1 MAVAI
6 TAKDVAALRGQTGAG
21 MMDCKKALQETEGDI
36 QKAIDLLRS
45 RGIAKAEKRSGKSA
59 SEGHVGSYIHFNGR
73 VGVLVEVNCETDFVA
88 RTDDFQTLVKD
99 LSLHI
104 ASARPVGVSAAD
116 VPVDVVEREKAIFET
131 QVAESGKP
139 EAVRQKIVEGKLKK
153 FFSEQVLLD
162 QPFVKGDK
170 QSVGQLINEVAG
182 KVGENIIVRRFVRF
196 ELGEE

>member
-6 TAKDVAALRGQTGAG
+6 TARDVAALRGQTGAG

-59 SEGHVGSYIHFNGR
+59 SEGYVGSYIHFNGR

-99 LSLHI
+99 LALHI

-170 QSVGQLINEVAG
+170 QSVGQLIKEVAG

>member
-99 LSLHI
+99 LALHI

>member
-59 SEGHVGSYIHFNGR
+59 SEGYVGSYIHFNGR

-99 LSLHI
+99 LALHI

-170 QSVGQLINEVAG
+170 QSVGQLIKEVAG

>member
-6 TAKDVAALRGQTGAG
+6 TARDVAALRGQTGAG

-59 SEGHVGSYIHFNGR
+59 SQGHVGSYIHFNGR

-99 LSLHI
+99 LALHI

-162 QPFVKGDK
+162 QPFVKSDK
-170 QSVGQLINEVAG
+170 QSVGQLIKEVAG

>member
-6 TAKDVAALRGQTGAG
+6 TARDVAALRGQTGAG

-99 LSLHI
+99 LALHI

-162 QPFVKGDK
+162 QPFVKSDK
-170 QSVGQLINEVAG
+170 QSVGQLIKEVAG

>member
-36 QKAIDLLRS
+36 QKAVDLLRS
-45 RGIAKAEKRSGKSA
+45 RGIAKAGKRSGKRA

-99 LSLHI
+99 LALHI

-116 VPVDVVEREKAIFET
+116 VPVDVVEREKAIFKT

-139 EAVRQKIVEGKLKK
+139 EAVREKIVEGKLKK

-170 QSVGQLINEVAG
+170 QSVGQLIKEVAG